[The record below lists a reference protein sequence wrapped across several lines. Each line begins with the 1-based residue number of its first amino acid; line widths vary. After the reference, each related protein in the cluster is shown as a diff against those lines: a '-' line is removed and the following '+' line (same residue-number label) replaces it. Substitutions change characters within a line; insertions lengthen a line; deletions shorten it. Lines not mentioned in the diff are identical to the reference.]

1 MPDSERCK
9 NELLR
14 ARYLCGRQDKGRLHV
29 MDPNTLSTDQW
40 AQIGL
45 TLKFLWAAFGSSI
58 VAGTSLVTAHAII
71 PSAVETN
78 SISNR
83 WLTIRPVFYIVG
95 LAGLVGIG
103 LFLFLAASE
112 TDWVREMYPRFWI

>member
-1 MPDSERCK
+1 
-9 NELLR
+9 
-14 ARYLCGRQDKGRLHV
+14 

-45 TLKFLWAAFGSSI
+45 TLKFLWAAFGSAI
-58 VAGTSLVTAHAII
+58 VAGTSLVTAHAVI

-78 SISNR
+78 SVSDR
-83 WLTIRPVFYIVG
+83 WLKVRPLFYVVGIVG
-95 LAGLVGIG
+95 LAGLG

-112 TDWVREMYPRFWI
+112 TDWIREMYPRFWQ